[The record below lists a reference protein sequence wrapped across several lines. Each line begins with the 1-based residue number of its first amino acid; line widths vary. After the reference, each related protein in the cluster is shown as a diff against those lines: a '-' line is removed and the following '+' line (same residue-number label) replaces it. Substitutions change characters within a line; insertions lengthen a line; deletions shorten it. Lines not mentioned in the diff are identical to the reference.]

1 MKKILLIAIPFLCML
16 LASCE
21 KDHWGNGDPALEHV
35 YFVGIRDL
43 VGLNNNAVV
52 VNVAQ
57 GDTTSVPL
65 QFFSE
70 RVRSYDVVTYYYVGG
85 TLQRGV
91 NYEITDQ
98 NGNILTPDANG
109 AFTLTW
115 PKAVKGV
122 QRVYIKAKNAGKGSF
137 TILTS
142 NPNAAT
148 PITSADVSTTVNNK
162 TDQYEVRTFSQN
174 YKATVNIN

>member
-1 MKKILLIAIPFLCML
+1 MKKILFVAISLFCVL
-16 LASCE
+16 LTGCE
-21 KDHWGNGDPALEHV
+21 KDHWGTDPALEHV
-35 YFVGIRDL
+35 YYIGIRDL
-43 VGLNNNAVV
+43 VGLNNNAVAV
-52 VNVAQ
+52 SVAQ

-70 RVRSYDVVTYYYVGG
+70 RVRSYDVVTYFYVGG
-85 TLQRGV
+85 TLKRGV

-122 QRVYIKAKNAGKGSF
+122 QRVHIRTKSAGKGSF

>member
-1 MKKILLIAIPFLCML
+1 MKKILFVAISLFCML
-16 LASCE
+16 LTGCE
-21 KDHWGNGDPALEHV
+21 KDHWGDSDPALEHV

-43 VGLNNNAVV
+43 VGLNNNAVAV
-52 VNVAQ
+52 SVAQ

-85 TLQRGV
+85 SLQRGV

-109 AFTLTW
+109 AFALTW

-122 QRVYIKAKNAGKGSF
+122 QRVYIKTKSAGKGSF

>member
-1 MKKILLIAIPFLCML
+1 MKKILFVAISLLCML
-16 LASCE
+16 LTGCE
-21 KDHWGNGDPALEHV
+21 KDHWGDSDPTLEHV

-43 VGLNNNAVV
+43 VGLNNNAVAV
-52 VNVAQ
+52 SVAQ

-65 QFFSE
+65 RFFSE

-91 NYEITDQ
+91 NYEIIDQ
-98 NGNILTPDANG
+98 KGNILTPDANG
-109 AFTLTW
+109 AFALTW

-122 QRVYIKAKNAGKGSF
+122 QRVHIKTKSVGKGSF